1 MFDLTLFARL
11 LDEEYEK
18 LLGARDRDVHDDS
31 KTTTLPIAREIV
43 ATYVTNRAKLPWY
56 IDLLNLNLNNHDL
69 ANARS
74 RIRSYIEAF
83 ERDGTRITENLDFV
97 V

>member
-1 MFDLTLFARL
+1 
-11 LDEEYEK
+11 
-18 LLGARDRDVHDDS
+18 
-31 KTTTLPIAREIV
+31 
-43 ATYVTNRAKLPWY
+43 VTNRAKLPWY
-56 IDLLNLNLNNHDL
+56 IDLLNLNLHNHDL